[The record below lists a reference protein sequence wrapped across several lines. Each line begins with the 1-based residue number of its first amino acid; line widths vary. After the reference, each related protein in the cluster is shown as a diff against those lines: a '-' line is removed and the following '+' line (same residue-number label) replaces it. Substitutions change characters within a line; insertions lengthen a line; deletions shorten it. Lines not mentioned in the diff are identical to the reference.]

1 MNSTDAETGVQLAR
15 AGRFADALP
24 YLERANRSA
33 PTDVPILH
41 AVASVLQ
48 WAGRSAD
55 AEERYR
61 FAADLLPA
69 DISVLTGWARSLL
82 LIGARDQAIQLLER
96 ALVLDPHY
104 ADPRGMF
111 DMLLWEANDADAAC
125 GLLQPLVARHPEH
138 PALLRQYANA
148 LLAAEHLDDARAA
161 YERYRSMR
169 PKDPLA
175 CVELGRLAVSRG
187 ESDEAMAH
195 FRSALEIDPTY
206 AAALWEVAQAS
217 GWRLE
222 PQTLALIQDLIQ
234 SEQDPKAL
242 AGLHDILARYYDKVD
257 EFKVAAIHATRTNAL
272 MAQLVPPQKR
282 YSEQQ
287 HEREVDAAIRN
298 NTPQLLDRLRD
309 AGSRERRPVFIIG
322 LPRSGTTLLERM
334 LASHPAIVG
343 IGEQSLARSGLQRA
357 LTESGG
363 VQSMLT
369 ASAVG
374 NAANWHLQML
384 DDRLRRLA
392 IDSTS
397 QRVVDKLPD
406 NYMFAGWLRIAFP
419 NAAII
424 HCLRDPRDVALSCWL
439 TQFSQIQWS
448 FELGHIAHR
457 IEQHRRLMRHWRAA
471 IGDHLTEVRYER
483 LVADPE
489 TEIRRALAAIHV
501 DWHPD
506 VLAFSERKGFVS
518 SASRQQVREPLHA
531 RSVERWRNYEDA
543 LQPILPRMH
552 AIAAQDALEAGPGT
566 VSPDQAR
573 DIL

>member
-1 MNSTDAETGVQLAR
+1 
-15 AGRFADALP
+15 
-24 YLERANRSA
+24 
-33 PTDVPILH
+33 
-41 AVASVLQ
+41 
-48 WAGRSAD
+48 
-55 AEERYR
+55 
-61 FAADLLPA
+61 
-69 DISVLTGWARSLL
+69 
-82 LIGARDQAIQLLER
+82 
-96 ALVLDPHY
+96 
-104 ADPRGMF
+104 
-111 DMLLWEANDADAAC
+111 
-125 GLLQPLVARHPEH
+125 
-138 PALLRQYANA
+138 
-148 LLAAEHLDDARAA
+148 
-161 YERYRSMR
+161 
-169 PKDPLA
+169 
-175 CVELGRLAVSRG
+175 
-187 ESDEAMAH
+187 
-195 FRSALEIDPTY
+195 
-206 AAALWEVAQAS
+206 
-217 GWRLE
+217 
-222 PQTLALIQDLIQ
+222 
-234 SEQDPKAL
+234 
-242 AGLHDILARYYDKVD
+242 
-257 EFKVAAIHATRTNAL
+257 
-272 MAQLVPPQKR
+272 
-282 YSEQQ
+282 
-287 HEREVDAAIRN
+287 
-298 NTPQLLDRLRD
+298 
-309 AGSRERRPVFIIG
+309 
-322 LPRSGTTLLERM
+322 
-334 LASHPAIVG
+334 
-343 IGEQSLARSGLQRA
+343 
-357 LTESGG
+357 
-363 VQSMLT
+363 
-369 ASAVG
+369 
-374 NAANWHLQML
+374 ML